1 MMTRWLPTTA
11 LVRALCLAAI
21 GLGMGVA
28 LGDPTPLIVAAPFT
42 LLVAM
47 SLLTRPRAELPE
59 MYTRIDHPQLHEG
72 QGTRTRLMFAEEPEG
87 IEHVTRIAI
96 PGEFVALHP
105 ADGNLGYLA
114 GAGPAPAIEVSPRRW
129 GARQVGSEFVGLT
142 SPWSGFRVGPSKL
155 TGLMRQGGPEMF
167 VLPQPAPFD
176 AHAAVP
182 RPLGL
187 VGQHRSRRTGDG
199 SEFASIRPYRAGD
212 RLRRINWRVSAR
224 SDDLH
229 VVSALAEEDASILLL
244 VDALGDH
251 GSSGGVDGGASSLD
265 ITVRAAA
272 AVAEHYIRTG
282 DRVSLRVVGLGQE
295 HAAPRSGRRQLRR
308 IQGLLS
314 RVRPGEPRDL
324 DRIQLR
330 ATAGTIVLVLTP
342 MLSPLVAAAATSLV
356 ARGLTVLVI
365 DTLPE
370 EVVPALIE
378 GQDPATA
385 QLAWR
390 LRRLE
395 RDAVLGMLAG
405 AGCPIVRWLGPGTL
419 DEVLL
424 RLSRRAQVPQVRVR

>member
-1 MMTRWLPTTA
+1 MTAWLATTS
-11 LVRALCLAAI
+11 LVRALFLAAL

-28 LGDPTPLIVAAPFT
+28 LGDPTPLIVAAPFA
-42 LLVAM
+42 LVVAM
-47 SLLTRPRAELPE
+47 GLLTRPRTDPPE

-72 QGTRTRLMFAEEPEG
+72 QGTRTRLVFSTVPEG
-87 IEHVTRIAI
+87 IEHITRVAI
-96 PGEFVALHP
+96 PAEHVALHP
-105 ADGNLGYLA
+105 ADGNLGYLTRTE
-114 GAGPAPAIEVSPRRW
+114 PHPVLEVSPRRW
-129 GARQVGSEFVGLT
+129 GARHVGSEYVGLT
-142 SPWSGFRVGPSKL
+142 SPWCGFRVGPGKL

-182 RPLGL
+182 QPLGL

-199 SEFASIRPYRAGD
+199 SEFASIRPFRAGD

-224 SDDLH
+224 SQDLH
-229 VVSALAEEDASILLL
+229 VVSALSEEDASILLL

-251 GSSGGVDGGASSLD
+251 GQSGGVDGAASSLD

-282 DRVSLRVVGLGQE
+282 DRVSLRVAGLGQE
-295 HAAPRSGRRQLRR
+295 HAPPRAGRRQLRR

-324 DRIQLR
+324 TRIQVR

-342 MLSPLVAAAATSLV
+342 MLSSLVATTAASLV

-370 EVVPALIE
+370 EVVPARIE
-378 GQDPATA
+378 GQDPVTA
-385 QLAWR
+385 ELAWR
-390 LRRLE
+390 IRRLE
-395 RDAVLGMLAG
+395 RDAVLAMLAG

-419 DEVLL
+419 DEVLM
-424 RLSRRAQVPQVRVR
+424 RLARRSQVPQVRVR

>member
-1 MMTRWLPTTA
+1 MTRWLATTS
-11 LVRALCLAAI
+11 LIRSLCLAAL
-21 GLGMGVA
+21 GLGMSVM

-47 SLLTRPRAELPE
+47 GLITRPRTELPE
-59 MYTRIDHPQLHEG
+59 MYTRIDHPYLHEG
-72 QGTRTRLMFAEEPEG
+72 QGTRTRLMFASPPEG

-96 PGEFVALHP
+96 PAEHVALHP
-105 ADGNLGYLA
+105 ADGNLGYLVRDE
-114 GAGPAPAIEVSPRRW
+114 PAPAIEVSPRRW
-129 GARQVGSEFVGLT
+129 GARQVGSEYVGLT
-142 SPWSGFRVGPSKL
+142 SPWSGFRVGPNKL

-224 SDDLH
+224 SQDLH

-251 GSSGGVDGGASSLD
+251 GRSEGVDGAASSLD

-272 AVAEHYIRTG
+272 AIAEHYIRTG
-282 DRVSLRVVGLGQE
+282 DRVALRVVGPGQE
-295 HAAPRSGRRQLRR
+295 HAAPRAGRRQLRR

-324 DRIQLR
+324 TRLQVR

-342 MLSPLVAAAATSLV
+342 MLSQLVAATATSLV

-370 EVVPALIE
+370 DVVPAMVE
-378 GQDPATA
+378 GQDEATA

-390 LRRLE
+390 IRRLE
-395 RDAVLGMLAG
+395 RDAVLEMLAG
-405 AGCPIVRWLGPGTL
+405 AGSPIVRWLGPGTL

-424 RLSRRAQVPQVRVR
+424 RLARRSQVPQVRVR